1 MYLKVDEFYSI
12 LALDST
18 INIFQ
23 YLITIYLSLY
33 YHIFVCPS
41 VYPLNNGI

>member
-23 YLITIYLSLY
+23 YLY
-33 YHIFVCPS
+33 YHIFVFILPYICLSLCLS
-41 VYPLNNGI
+41 VEQWN

>member
-23 YLITIYLSLY
+23 YLY

-41 VYPLNNGI
+41 VYPLNNGILKKYTF